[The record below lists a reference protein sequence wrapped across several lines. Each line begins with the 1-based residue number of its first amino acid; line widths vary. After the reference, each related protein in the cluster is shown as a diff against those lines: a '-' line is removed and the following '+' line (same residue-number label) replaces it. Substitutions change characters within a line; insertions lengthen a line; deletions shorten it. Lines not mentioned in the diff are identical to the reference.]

1 MGGSLLG
8 RLIRGLWK
16 ISCSWALIF
25 SACLRNFLALRMAGT
40 PLRSRWAAFLCHTS
54 YLEYFT
60 VTCCFL
66 GTSYCGVQ
74 AKVEEKGRRGSQFIR
89 SDKTLCECL
98 LHWRKALFILW
109 KHSVIVGPVKW
120 KSNVILIAPNV
131 ITDSP
136 CLWLALVLA
145 SLTERSCQQVLSSA
159 SLTYCQREGQ
169 SFTSYTYGG
178 DVIVPPMTHWTD

>member
-1 MGGSLLG
+1 MLG

-16 ISCSWALIF
+16 IACSWALIF
-25 SACLRNFLALRMAGT
+25 SACLRYFLALRMAGT

-66 GTSYCGVQ
+66 ETSYCGVQ
-74 AKVEEKGRRGSQFIR
+74 AKMEEKEGGGKKKRGSEYIR
-89 SDKTLCECL
+89 SDKTLCKKCL
-98 LHWRKALFILW
+98 LQWRKALFILR

-120 KSNVILIAPNV
+120 KSNVILIAPSV

-136 CLWLALVLA
+136 RLRLAPVLV
-145 SLTERSCQQVLSSA
+145 SWTEGSCQQVLGSA
-159 SLTYCQREGQ
+159 SLTYCQREGRPLA
-169 SFTSYTYGG
+169 SYSYEGHVVVHPT
-178 DVIVPPMTHWTD
+178 TR